1 MKKSF
6 WQMLKKT
13 SLIGVGALIGNGISD
28 WIGKN
33 EFSWEQWLTR
43 IITMAIVCIVF
54 GFIEYKLQK

>member
-13 SLIGVGALIGNGISD
+13 SLVGVSALIGIGIAD

-33 EFSWEQWLTR
+33 ELSCEQWITR
-43 IITMAIVCIVF
+43 IVTMAIVCIVF
-54 GFIEYKLQK
+54 AFIEYKLQK